1 MAEIDKGLPNVR
13 QSVKIP
19 SPDEQ
24 VEIQTEVQESMP
36 SPENTEIT
44 ENEDGSVEVD
54 FDPGAVSPESGDDH
68 YANLADLLPDSI
80 LEPIGSELYANFTDY
95 KESRREWERSY
106 TKGLDLL
113 GFQFEQRTRPFQGA
127 SGATHPV
134 LAEAVT
140 QFQAQAYKELLP
152 ANGPIRTQI
161 LGKADVMKQDQAQR
175 VKEFMNFQ
183 IMDVMKEYE
192 PEFDQMLFY
201 LPLAGSTFKK
211 VYYDDLLGRAVS
223 KFVTADDLVVPYSA
237 TSLEDAEAICHVLKI
252 SANDLRKQQ
261 VSGFYRDIDLGKP
274 YAEET
279 ELKKKEREL
288 EGTRATGYQK
298 NNPIYTL
305 IECHV
310 DLDLEGFED
319 RGQDGMPTGI
329 KIPYIVT
336 IDNGTRKVLSIR
348 RNYKVDDP
356 KKTKVQYFVH
366 FKFLPGLGFYGF
378 GLIHMIGGLTR
389 AATSALRQ
397 LIDAGTLSN
406 LPSGFKQR
414 GIRVRDDAQSLQ
426 PGEWRDVDAPGGNLK
441 DAFMN
446 LPYKE
451 PSQTLLHLM
460 GVCVQ
465 AGQRFASIAD
475 MQVGDGNQ
483 QAAVGTTVALLERGS
498 RVMSAIHKRL
508 YASMKNEFV
517 LLSNVFSTYLPPVYP
532 YDVVGGERQI
542 KQTDFDDRI
551 DILPVADP
559 NIFSATQRVSIAQT
573 ELQLAQSNPQM
584 HNMYEA
590 YRDMYEAIGVKNIDQ
605 ILPPPPQP
613 QPKNPALEHID
624 AIGGKPF
631 QAFTGQDHRA
641 HIAAHIAFMATNM
654 AKNNPVI
661 MASLEKNIFEHI
673 ALMADE
679 QVQLEFKDKI
689 ERMQQIQQDLA
700 QNPQIQ
706 QQMQMNPQLQQ
717 GMKQEADNLAI
728 EIEARKAVLIAEM
741 TEDFLNEEKKVSGDF
756 GNDPIAKLRARELDL
771 KAQDNLRKQKEDEA
785 RINLDKSKMLMN
797 RDIQED
803 KMEQNEDLALLRAA
817 TSIEKQKMSNR
828 AKAKSDATKRFDVK
842 KLKGPRS

>member
-19 SPDEQ
+19 SQEQ
-24 VEIQTEVQESMP
+24 QTEVIAEMQESMP
-36 SPENTEIT
+36 SPANTEIA
-44 ENEDGSVEVD
+44 ENEDGSVDVT
-54 FDPGAVSPESGDDH
+54 FDPAAMSPEQGDDH

-80 LEPIGSELYANFTDY
+80 LDPLGSELYANYTDY

-106 TKGLDLL
+106 TQGLDLL

-152 ANGPIRTQI
+152 ADGPVRTQV
-161 LGKADVMKQDQAQR
+161 LGMPTREKQDQSVR
-175 VKEFMNFQ
+175 VKNFMNFQ
-183 IMDVMKEYE
+183 LMDVMKEYE

-211 VYYDDLLGRAVS
+211 VYYDDLMGRAVS

-237 TSLEDAEAICHVLKI
+237 TSLEDAEAICHVIKM
-252 SANDLRKQQ
+252 SGNDLRKQQ
-261 VSGFYRDIDLGKP
+261 VGGFYRDIELGKP
-274 YAEET
+274 YNEET

-288 EGTRATGYQK
+288 EGTRASGYNR

-310 DLDLEGFED
+310 NLDLDGFED
-319 RGQDGMPTGI
+319 RGEDGAPTGI

-348 RNYKVDDP
+348 RNFRVDDP
-356 KKTKVQYFVH
+356 KKEKIQYFVH

-397 LIDAGTLSN
+397 LLDAGTLSN

-426 PGEWRDVDAPGGNLK
+426 PGEWRDVDAPGGSLR

-451 PSQTLLHLM
+451 PSQTLLQLM
-460 GVCVQ
+460 GICVD

-508 YASMKNEFV
+508 YASMKQEFV
-517 LLSNVFSTYLPPVYP
+517 LLSDVFSTYLPPIYP
-532 YDVVGGERQI
+532 YDVVGAERQI

-559 NIFSATQRVSIAQT
+559 NIFSATQRVAIAQT
-573 ELQLAQSNPQM
+573 ELQLAQTNPQM
-584 HNMYEA
+584 HNLYEA
-590 YRDMYEAIGVKNIDQ
+590 YRDMYEALGVKNIDQ
-605 ILPPPPQP
+605 VLPPPPPP
-613 QPKNPALEHID
+613 QAKNPALEHID
-624 AIGGKPF
+624 AMAGKPF
-631 QAFTGQDHRA
+631 QAFTGQDHQA
-641 HIAAHIAFMATNM
+641 HIAAHIAFMATSM
-654 AKNNPVI
+654 AKNNPMI
-661 MASLEKNIFEHI
+661 TSALEKNIFEHI

-679 QVQLEFKDKI
+679 QVQMEMRDKLVKLQ
-689 ERMQQIQQDLA
+689 ELNQLM
-700 QNPQIQ
+700 QNPQTAENPEIQ
-706 QQMQMNPQLQQ
+706 NEFTRIQL
-717 GMKQEADNLAI
+717 

-741 TEDFLNEEKKVSGDF
+741 MEDFLQEEKKVSGDF

-771 KAQDNLRKQKEDEA
+771 KAQDNMRKEKEDEA
-785 RINLDKSKMLMN
+785 RINLDRAKMMQNKELT
-797 RDIQED
+797 ED
-803 KMEQNEDLALLRAA
+803 KLDQNEDLAKLRAV

-828 AKAKSDATKRFDVK
+828 AKAKSDIMKRKDVK
-842 KLKGPRS
+842 TLKGPRS